1 VAVNSVLSA
10 HDDITGVM
18 TVDGAVW
25 RDQLTAAER
34 AALGRGH
41 GSIPDPRPDILVI
54 GGGIMGV
61 TTAAACAEAGLGSVL
76 LIETGRLGTG
86 ATGGASGLLI
96 PEPHRWSDP
105 EPLVDLEQASLERW
119 REIEQRLP
127 GGVGL
132 VDIDWI
138 GLAPHPGGFA
148 AHQPPAVEWLAPAQV
163 ERLVP
168 NLARPMEGALIRHQA
183 RVNPLRAVA
192 RLAAGVPGVATGV
205 AATAVTVRGGR
216 LVTVT
221 TSAGDIT
228 PGIVVFATGQ
238 PPVLD
243 GLPLSI
249 PSDRVKGHLL
259 VTEAAPVR
267 LPGIVAPV
275 ATQLEDG
282 RLLAGGTF
290 DVGDEDPA
298 VQPDVIQS
306 IMDGLVAALP
316 AAKGLG
322 IAYQWCCFRPRHP
335 DRRPVI
341 DRVPGLDNAWLTS
354 GHFRTGILNA
364 PATASVLVRW
374 ISAGQP
380 PAEPG
385 TWSATRFSRLVG

>member
-1 VAVNSVLSA
+1 ML
-10 HDDITGVM
+10 
-18 TVDGAVW
+18 VDGAIW
-25 RDQLTAAER
+25 RDQLTEAER

-41 GSIPDPRPDILVI
+41 GSIPDPRPDILVV

-61 TTAAACAEAGLGSVL
+61 ATAAACHEAGLGSVL
-76 LIETGRLGTG
+76 LIETGRLATG

-105 EPLVDLEQASLERW
+105 EPLVDLERASLQRW
-119 REIEQRLP
+119 RELEQRVP

-132 VDIDWI
+132 TDIDWI
-138 GLAPHPGGFA
+138 GLTPHPGGFA
-148 AHQPPAVEWLAPAQV
+148 AHQPPAVEWLAPGQV
-163 ERLVP
+163 ARFVP
-168 NLARPMEGALIRHQA
+168 GLARSMAGALIRAQA

-192 RLAAGVPGVATGV
+192 RLAAGLPAVATGV
-205 AATAVTVRGGR
+205 AATAVAIRGDR
-216 LVTVT
+216 LVSVI
-221 TSAGDIT
+221 TSAGDID
-228 PGIVVFATGQ
+228 PGIVIFATGQ

-259 VTEAAPVR
+259 VTEPTPVR

-275 ATQLEDG
+275 ATQLDDG

-290 DVGDEDPA
+290 DIGDEDPA
-298 VQPDVIQS
+298 VQPDVIES
-306 IMDGLVAALP
+306 IMAGLVAALP

-335 DRRPVI
+335 DQRPVI

-364 PATASVLVRW
+364 PATAAVLARW

-385 TWSATRFSRLVG
+385 TWSATRFGSPG

>member
-1 VAVNSVLSA
+1 
-10 HDDITGVM
+10 M
-18 TVDGAVW
+18 TVDGAIW
-25 RDQLTAAER
+25 RDQLTEAER
-34 AALGRGH
+34 TELGRGH
-41 GSIPDPRPDILVI
+41 GTIPDRHPDILVV

-61 TTAAACAEAGLGSVL
+61 TTAAACNEAGLGSVL

-105 EPLVDLEQASLERW
+105 EPLVDLERASLERW
-119 REIEQRLP
+119 RELERRLP
-127 GGVGL
+127 HGVGL
-132 VDIDWI
+132 TDIDWI

-148 AHQPPAVEWLAPAQV
+148 AHQPPSVEWLAPGQV
-163 ERLVP
+163 EQLVP
-168 NLARPMEGALIRHQA
+168 GLARSMEGALIRGQA

-192 RLAAGVPGVATGV
+192 RLAEGLPAVATGV
-205 AATAVTVRGGR
+205 AATGVTIRGDRVVTVA
-216 LVTVT
+216 
-221 TSAGDIT
+221 TSAGDVD
-228 PGIVVFATGQ
+228 PGVVVFATGQ

-259 VTEAAPVR
+259 VTEATSVR

-290 DVGDEDPA
+290 DIGDEDPA
-298 VQPDVIQS
+298 VQPDVIAS

-316 AAKGLG
+316 TAKGLG

-341 DRVPGLDNAWLTS
+341 DHVPGLDNAWVTS

-364 PATASVLVRW
+364 PATAAVLARW
-374 ISAGQP
+374 ISLGQP

-385 TWSATRFSRLVG
+385 TWSATRFIR